1 MSSPFW
7 GKASS
12 SDHKQS
18 QFLSGG
24 SGSLPFGFDHIILV
38 VGTQICP
45 TYEGVPVE
53 FTMHLID
60 QLTNV
65 LFETQTTDFIALHL
79 LTVAITT
86 SYGNII

>member
-7 GKASS
+7 DKALISV
-12 SDHKQS
+12 HKQS

-24 SGSLPFGFDHIILV
+24 SGSLSFGFDHILLV

-45 TYEGVPVE
+45 TYEGVSAE

-60 QLTNV
+60 QLTNI
-65 LFETQTTDFIALHL
+65 LSETQITDFIALQL